1 VWAHIFT
8 LYLLA
13 DTVITHKLL
22 ACGLEKCLTFK
33 DDSTAVFTT
42 YIATV
47 NESASQLGNMPPMS
61 ITDIYALVTLMGLHM
76 SSSDRHEKAY
86 RELIAYV
93 DEGNAITLEKV
104 QQMGLKYSCS
114 LHPVASSSHT
124 FTLTSE
130 DADEVCNHNSP
141 RCCYTRDSTSRS
153 FRTSSGDGSPRHH
166 RTFCSALDV
175 TTREQISED
184 QGLDLS
190 IQSMPQF
197 STATTWHPSKFSLP
211 MDALVFSTQT
221 LAALSTT
228 QPPSS

>member
-13 DTVITHKLL
+13 DTTVTHKLL

-33 DDSTAVFTT
+33 DDSTTVFTT
-42 YIATV
+42 DITTV
-47 NESASQLGNMPPMS
+47 NESASQLDNMPPMS

-114 LHPVASSSHT
+114 LHPVASLSHT

-130 DADEVCNHNSP
+130 DTDEVCNHIRP
-141 RCCYTRDSTSRS
+141 RYCYTLYTLLTARPALLAPPTMTAAPAITALFARPWTSQLEIRSWRIRVST
-153 FRTSSGDGSPRHH
+153 
-166 RTFCSALDV
+166 
-175 TTREQISED
+175 
-184 QGLDLS
+184 
-190 IQSMPQF
+190 
-197 STATTWHPSKFSLP
+197 
-211 MDALVFSTQT
+211 
-221 LAALSTT
+221 
-228 QPPSS
+228 